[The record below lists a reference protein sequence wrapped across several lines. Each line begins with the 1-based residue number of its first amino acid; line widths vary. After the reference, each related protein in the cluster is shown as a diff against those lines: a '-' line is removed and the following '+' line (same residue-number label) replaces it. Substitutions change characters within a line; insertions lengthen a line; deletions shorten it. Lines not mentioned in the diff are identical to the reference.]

1 MVPVPVVQREDVAAI
16 YVSVARPGGAD
27 HVDMHVNGEGASIDQ
42 AALERLWITGLSP
55 TESVYDL
62 MPPHVLED
70 VDIPFLLK
78 DAPIVDV
85 HVELPM
91 VGKTVNV

>member
-1 MVPVPVVQREDVAAI
+1 M
-16 YVSVARPGGAD
+16 
-27 HVDMHVNGEGASIDQ
+27 
-42 AALERLWITGLSP
+42 
-55 TESVYDL
+55 
-62 MPPHVLED
+62 LED

-91 VGKTVNV
+91 VGKTVNVQRGVFGILCQKAELLIELSLDAFR